1 MASNKLKTYIGYN
14 PTNVE
19 GFSTK
24 EKRAAFSKLRAIANK
39 RLEKMERYGYK
50 QNQYYKD
57 LTNIFKSSRVP
68 KLDAINDRQ
77 LDKALS
83 EVSYFLRG
91 LSTIQKIH
99 AYENKQIAALRAHG
113 IKGVNRKNLKK
124 FGDFMEALRQRYGS
138 RMIDSDRAVRVFEA
152 TERLHINPMVLY
164 ENLSAYN
171 TELEVW
177 EKVKPFKSGRKGY
190 SAYNY
195 RKRYREALEKMEG

>member
-39 RLEKMERYGYK
+39 RLEKMERYDYK

-68 KLDAINDRQ
+68 KLDAISDKQ

-91 LSTIQKIH
+91 ITTIQKIH

-113 IKGVNRKNLKK
+113 IKGVNRNNLKK

-138 RMIDSDRAVRVFEA
+138 RMVDSDRAVRVFEA
-152 TERLHINPMVLY
+152 AERLHINPMVLY

>member
-39 RLEKMERYGYK
+39 RLEKMERYDYK

-57 LTNIFKSSRVP
+57 LTNMFKSSRVP
-68 KLDAINDRQ
+68 TLDAISDKK

-91 LSTIQKIH
+91 LTTIQKIH
-99 AYENKQIAALRAHG
+99 AYENKQIKITFDKINKEL
-113 IKGVNRKNLKK
+113 GVTIEHYIISSGMEEIISGTSIRKHFKDVFGCSYVYDEEKYDLSMYNKADIYFSEESARLAVMKK
-124 FGDFMEALRQRYGS
+124 EQ
-138 RMIDSDRAVRVFEA
+138 
-152 TERLHINPMVLY
+152 
-164 ENLSAYN
+164 END
-171 TELEVW
+171 
-177 EKVKPFKSGRKGY
+177 
-190 SAYNY
+190 
-195 RKRYREALEKMEG
+195 

>member
-39 RLEKMERYGYK
+39 RLEKMERYDYK

-57 LTNIFKSSRVP
+57 LTNMFKSSRVP
-68 KLDAINDRQ
+68 TLDAISDKK

-91 LSTIQKIH
+91 LTTIQKIH
-99 AYENKQIAALRAHG
+99 AYENKQIKKFRDMG
-113 IKGVNRKNLKK
+113 FKQINRKNLKK
-124 FGDFMEALRQRYGS
+124 FGNFMESLRQRYGD
-138 RMIDSDRAVRVFEA
+138 RLKDSFRAVRVFEA
-152 TERLHINPMVLY
+152 AERLHINPNVLY
-164 ENLSAYN
+164 DNMSAYN

-177 EKVKPFKSGRKGY
+177 EKVKPFESGRKGY
-190 SAYNY
+190 SAFNY
-195 RKRYREALEKMEG
+195 RKRYREALQKMEG

>member
-39 RLEKMERYGYK
+39 RLEKMERYDYK

-57 LTNIFKSSRVP
+57 LTNMFKSSRVP
-68 KLDAINDRQ
+68 TLDAISDKK

-91 LSTIQKIH
+91 LTTIQKIH
-99 AYENKQIAALRAHG
+99 AYENKQIKKFRDMG
-113 IKGVNRKNLKK
+113 FKQINKNNLKR
-124 FGDFMEALRQRYGS
+124 FGDFMESLRQRYGD
-138 RMIDSDRAVRVFEA
+138 RLKDSFRAVRVFEA
-152 TERLHINPMVLY
+152 AERLHINPNVLY
-164 ENLSAYN
+164 ENMSAYN

-177 EKVKPFKSGRKGY
+177 EKVKPFKSGRKGF

-195 RKRYREALEKMEG
+195 RKRYREALAKMED

>member
-39 RLEKMERYGYK
+39 RLEKLERYGYK
-50 QNQYYKD
+50 ENESYKD
-57 LTNIFKSSRVP
+57 ITKMFKSNRVP
-68 KLDAINDRQ
+68 TLDKIGDKK

-91 LSTIQKIH
+91 LSTIQRIH
-99 AYENKQIAALRAHG
+99 AYEDKQIATLRAHG
-113 IKGVNRKNLKK
+113 VKMVNRKNLKR
-124 FGDFMEALRQRYGS
+124 FGDFMEALRQQYGD
-138 RMIDSDRAVRVFEA
+138 RMKDSDRAVEIFEA
-152 TERLHINPMVLY
+152 AERLHVNPMVIY
-164 ENLSAYN
+164 KNMDEYN

-177 EKVKPFKSGRKGY
+177 KKVKPFRSGRKGY
-190 SAYNY
+190 SAFNY